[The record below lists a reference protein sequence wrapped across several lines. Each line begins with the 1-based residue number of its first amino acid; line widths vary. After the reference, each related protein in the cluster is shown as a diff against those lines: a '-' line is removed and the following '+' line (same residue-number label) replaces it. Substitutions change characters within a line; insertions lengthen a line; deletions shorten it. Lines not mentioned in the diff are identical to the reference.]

1 MMFISLTVLST
12 ERLVSQITRSEY
24 RNSARKLLNVWW
36 LTIVQPNSLVVLEPG
51 LDVIEVK
58 LLKLVDAL
66 SIIDL
71 LVQSV
76 SEFDETC

>member
-1 MMFISLTVLST
+1 MTVLYT
-12 ERLVSQITRSEY
+12 ERLVSQITRAEY

-51 LDVIEVK
+51 LDMIEVK

-76 SEFDETC
+76 SEFDEAC